1 MTQCCAS
8 RWPTPAQVFRRS
20 SFVEATASGFRT
32 FARAWLLFTAPG
44 RSSRCATMLRTA
56 SSQRSKFHCK
66 SIPLRQPTLVH
77 RHPRLPSIRV
87 RLARWL
93 DHDAFSRHHCRA
105 RKRCSRTCR
114 RVRPSRAILRG
125 GYTRFRGPD
134 LASSGLY
141 ILGGGGIRAL
151 DSDRSLALSKVRH
164 KSGTGRNRGVLSDE
178 PVGMVEL
185 VYGSFISVCSADVDP
200 YGCGQFARSPHS
212 AHGSVDH
219 RAFRGNGGGRL

>member
-1 MTQCCAS
+1 
-8 RWPTPAQVFRRS
+8 
-20 SFVEATASGFRT
+20 
-32 FARAWLLFTAPG
+32 
-44 RSSRCATMLRTA
+44 
-56 SSQRSKFHCK
+56 
-66 SIPLRQPTLVH
+66 
-77 RHPRLPSIRV
+77 
-87 RLARWL
+87 
-93 DHDAFSRHHCRA
+93 
-105 RKRCSRTCR
+105 
-114 RVRPSRAILRG
+114 G

-141 ILGGGGIRAL
+141 ILGGGGISAL

-200 YGCGQFARSPHS
+200 YGCEQFARSPHS

-219 RAFRGNGGGRL
+219 RAFRGNGGGRLSGRPWPARADRRRVTDERRSFQLHHDLGRALWRRHGAHLL